1 MATERSEWPLPSQS
15 SRVRRLLYLAE
26 GLILGAGIPLLLVG
40 FLGAFLIDIDT
51 DTLDLD
57 FTAFDAFILL
67 LMLFFLLRAIAFLD
81 IGRRFSRDG
90 PPEYQDW
97 KETRRWMWVTAV
109 ALPIA
114 GILLGMSVL
123 LWGWW
128 TVVFLQYADL
138 LMLGAIMVGFIL
150 HLYVFHR
157 LGVEL
162 I

>member
-1 MATERSEWPLPSQS
+1 METESSDWPLPSQS
-15 SRVRRLLYLAE
+15 SHVQLLLYLAE

-51 DTLDLD
+51 GSLNSD

-67 LMLFFLLRAIAFLD
+67 LMLFFLLRAIAFVD

-97 KETRRWMWVTAV
+97 KETRRWIWVAAI
-109 ALPIA
+109 ALLIG
-114 GILLGMSVL
+114 GILLGGSIL

-128 TVVFLQYADL
+128 AVVFLRYADL
-138 LMLGAIMVGFIL
+138 LMLGAIMLGFIL

-157 LGVEL
+157 LGVE
-162 I
+162 II